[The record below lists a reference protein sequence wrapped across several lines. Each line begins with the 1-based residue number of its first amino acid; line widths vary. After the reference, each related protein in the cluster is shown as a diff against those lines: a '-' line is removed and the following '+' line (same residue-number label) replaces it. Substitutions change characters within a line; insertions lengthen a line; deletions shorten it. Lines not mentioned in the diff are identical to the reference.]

1 MKADKLV
8 FGLGIVMIIGLA
20 FLIITQAGVIG
31 VSKSGIE
38 QDARQQ
44 QQISAD
50 WLVNA
55 DVDENLGA
63 LIFYDEE
70 KKDYTYSVYSTRD
83 GISFGYFYNE
93 GGKYPYIEEGVQ
105 GFVYEDKGIAFLS
118 LNEDHVCRIIVN
130 SGNEKEELI
139 PVNPL
144 EPFAVVVPL
153 DCGQVTMYDS
163 LNNLVKVY
171 DSFRG

>member
-105 GFVYEDKGIAFLS
+105 GFVYEDKGIAFPS

>member
-8 FGLGIVMIIGLA
+8 MGLGVLTIIALA
-20 FLIITQAGVIG
+20 FLIVTQAGVIG
-31 VSKSGIE
+31 VSKAQLE

-50 WLVNA
+50 WQA
-55 DVDENLGA
+55 AFDADENLGA
-63 LIFYDEE
+63 LLFYDED

-83 GISFGYFYNE
+83 GVSFGYFFDE

-130 SGNEKEELI
+130 TGKENEELF

-144 EPFAVVVPL
+144 KPFAVVVPL
-153 DCGQVTMYDS
+153 DCGQISMYDS
-163 LNNLVKVY
+163 MNNLVKQY